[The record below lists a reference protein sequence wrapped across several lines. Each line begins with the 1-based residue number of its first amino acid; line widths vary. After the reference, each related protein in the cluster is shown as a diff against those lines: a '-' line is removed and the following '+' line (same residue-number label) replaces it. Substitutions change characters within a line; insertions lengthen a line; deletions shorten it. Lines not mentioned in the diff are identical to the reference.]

1 MNTPPRLL
9 RFARNDTT
17 GAELNSPGL
26 PVEKVRIV
34 CAHDCPDMCSLLA
47 EVEDGRVLRIKGD
60 PEQPFTAGF
69 ACAKVNRDAELVH
82 SPERLT
88 TPLCRIGAKGEGKFA
103 PIGWD
108 AALDE
113 ITGRWRAIIAESG
126 PLALLG
132 YAYSAHQGQLNR
144 GLMLGL
150 FHALG
155 TSRLIAGTVCDTC
168 CEEAWNMTVGPIGGA
183 DPEAVG
189 ESDLIVSWGADLV
202 ATNVHFWAKVE
213 AAQKRGVK
221 LVVIDP
227 RKSRTARL
235 ADRHLQIR
243 IGTDAAL
250 ALGVMHILA
259 RDGRVDRD
267 YIAAHT
273 SGFDRIEAEVLPRFP
288 PERVAAVTGL
298 AEADIEG
305 FAALYGAAERSFIR
319 LGEGMTRLARGGEAL
334 RAVALLPGVTGAYGR
349 RGGGALLLTASSCEL
364 NYAALRKPSGPET
377 TRLVNHLRL
386 GDALLNM
393 ADPPLRGLFI
403 AANNPAVTCPDAGKV
418 RQGLLRDDLFTVV
431 HDPFLSVTARYADIV
446 LPAATYLESED
457 LYRAYGTYY
466 LQYAPRAVAPQGEA
480 WSNFRLAQEL
490 AQRMGLTDPVFAM
503 SPPEVMAELFRGARG
518 PVAAL
523 DLSEVRSGQPMRMAR
538 PDGQQFRTLSGR
550 LEFYAEQLAAQ
561 GLAAMPDWQPDPQ
574 EEKDAA
580 RWPLRLL
587 TAPGY
592 FQAHTAYS
600 GVGFLRRREGAP
612 CVILHPDEARRRGL
626 ADGARVRLFNERG
639 AVGLVLKISDEVL
652 PGVVLVPGQRPDG
665 ETVSGTVNILC
676 SDRYTDIGDGAT
688 YQSNFLDVAAW

>member
-1 MNTPPRLL
+1 MET
-9 RFARNDTT
+9 
-17 GAELNSPGL
+17 
-26 PVEKVRIV
+26 VRVV

-47 EVEDGRVLRIKGD
+47 EVESGRVVRIKGD

-82 SPERLT
+82 SPERLQ
-88 TPLCRIGAKGEGKFA
+88 TPLRRIGKKGEGKFA

-108 AALDE
+108 EALDE
-113 ITGRWRAIIAESG
+113 ITARWQRVIAESG

-132 YAYSAHQGQLNR
+132 YAYSAHQGQMNR

-155 TSRLIAGTVCDTC
+155 ASRLAAGTVCDTC

-183 DPEAVG
+183 DPEAVD

-221 LVVIDP
+221 VIVIDP
-227 RKSRTARL
+227 RRSRTAVN

-250 ALGVMHILA
+250 ALGVMHIVA

-273 SGFDRIEAEVLPRFP
+273 AGFDRIEAEVLPRFAP
-288 PERVAAVTGL
+288 DRVAAITGL
-298 AEADIEG
+298 AQANIEG
-305 FAALYGAAERSFIR
+305 FAALYGAAKRSFIR

-334 RAVALLPGVTGAYGR
+334 RAIALLPGVSGAYGR
-349 RGGGALLLTASSCEL
+349 RGGGALLMTAASCEL
-364 NYAALRKPSGPET
+364 NYNAVRKPSGPAT
-377 TRLVNHLRL
+377 SRLVNQLRL

-393 ADPPLRGLFI
+393 ADPPLRALFI

-418 RQGLLRDDLFTVV
+418 RRGLAREDLFTVV

-466 LQYAPRAVAPQGEA
+466 LQYAPAAVAPQGEA

-490 AQRMGLTDPVFAM
+490 AKRMGLTDPVFAM
-503 SPPEVMAELFRGARG
+503 SPPEVMAELFRGAKG

-523 DLSEVRSGQPMRMAR
+523 DLAEVRSGR
-538 PDGQQFRTLSGR
+538 PIRLAPQGGQEFRTPSGR
-550 LEFYAEQLAAQ
+550 LEFYSGQLAAQ
-561 GLAAMPDWQPDPQ
+561 GLAPMPDWQPDPQ

-592 FQAHTAYS
+592 FQSHTAYS
-600 GVGFLRRREGAP
+600 GVAFLRRREGP
-612 CVILHPDEARRRGL
+612 PSCILHPDEAGRRGL

-652 PGVVLVPGQRPDG
+652 PGIVLVPGQRPDG

-676 SDRYTDIGDGAT
+676 SDRYTDIGEGAT
-688 YQSNFLDVAAW
+688 YQSTFLDIAAW